1 MPKVDGEYE
10 DEHSSSEEDSEK
22 EDEMVESE
30 EEDSQSEEEEFREE
44 EGGLEF
50 GSGSD
55 DDEGDDDNDDADS
68 LQLDLYL
75 PIIFSSIPKS
85 ICPIIFSPS
94 PIFNPQFSSSKQ
106 IQRIREKATLRV
118 TLLLSPKERQRC
130 VGYIK

>member
-1 MPKVDGEYE
+1 MAASE
-10 DEHSSSEEDSEK
+10 DENDDNEGSK
-22 EDEMVESE
+22 
-30 EEDSQSEEEEFREE
+30 EEDSQSQEE

-94 PIFNPQFSSSKQ
+94 PIFNPQFSSSKN
-106 IQRIREKATLRV
+106 K
-118 TLLLSPKERQRC
+118 SKGSERRPH
-130 VGYIK
+130 

>member
-1 MPKVDGEYE
+1 MWNKVKSRPLPEVDGEYE

-75 PIIFSSIPKS
+75 PIIFR
-85 ICPIIFSPS
+85 PS
-94 PIFNPQFSSSKQ
+94 PNQSAPLFLVHPQFSIPNFHHLNKSKG
-106 IQRIREKATLRV
+106 
-118 TLLLSPKERQRC
+118 SERRPH
-130 VGYIK
+130 